1 MVSVIVNMN
10 SDVLEKRKAK
20 AAAEGKD
27 VGDIAGE
34 LLAER
39 LLDDDYELSPDDEAR
54 IAEGMEQLERG
65 ESVDEDVVMAKLR
78 SLR

>member
-1 MVSVIVNMN
+1 MN
-10 SDVLEKRKAK
+10 SNVLEKLKAK

-34 LLAER
+34 LLAQR
-39 LLDDDYELSPDDEAR
+39 LDDDDEDYDLSDADEAH
-54 IAEGMEQLERG
+54 IAEGMAQLERG
-65 ESVDEDVVMAKLR
+65 ETVDEDVVMAKLR